1 MVAALLDRLGEAIRP
16 HEVGVMLLVRVVGG
30 SVHSEAMRLGS
41 REPLLGREEAHP
53 PPTMEGE
60 QLLLLEA
67 MRLMRLLIVAV
78 ESVSRSREVRRT

>member
-30 SVHSEAMRLGS
+30 SVHSEAMW
-41 REPLLGREEAHP
+41 LLGREEAHP
-53 PPTMEGE
+53 PPTMERE

-67 MRLMRLLIVAV
+67 MRLMHLLIVAV
-78 ESVSRSREVRRT
+78 ESVSQL